1 MNLTD
6 FTKESV
12 RTYGVSLYGGWD
24 FCNHIAVYLL
34 LNLLMN
40 GGKLIA
46 ETMVGFLPM
55 AISFT
60 EKDIFVYITIFH
72 RNTTQFTLAAMFFLE
87 IEGNIAPPWVRMTFS
102 SVE

>member
-1 MNLTD
+1 MNLVD

-12 RTYGVSLYGGWD
+12 RTYGFSLMEVGISVI
-24 FCNHIAVYLL
+24 HIAVYLL

-46 ETMVGFLPM
+46 ETKVGFLPM

-60 EKDIFVYITIFH
+60 EKDIFVCITIFH

-87 IEGNIAPPWVRMTFS
+87 LEGNIAPP
-102 SVE
+102 